1 MDKTIFDEMI
11 ATRRHL
17 HRFPEEGWTEFQT
30 TYLIATRLRELGYT
44 DVRLGRQIID
54 TEAVLGRNPEQVKA
68 SIDRAIKNGVP
79 ETFIQEID
87 ELTGCVAILNTGR
100 TGPVT
105 ALRFDIE

>member
-44 DVRLGRQIID
+44 DVRLGRQLRLPLIAPSK
-54 TEAVLGRNPEQVKA
+54 TVCLKLLFKKSMN
-68 SIDRAIKNGVP
+68 S
-79 ETFIQEID
+79 
-87 ELTGCVAILNTGR
+87 
-100 TGPVT
+100 PVVW
-105 ALRFDIE
+105 LF